1 MALSHRVERVAE
13 QIREEVSQIVATEV
27 ADPGV
32 GLVTVTRVKVT
43 ADLSLARV
51 YWTIMGDTAQRKE
64 TAKALTRA
72 TSFVRRLLSQRLT
85 LRRSPE
91 VQFLFDQSVAAQD
104 RVEEILYELKQ
115 EEAARELPAEGDGAG
130 TPHDSTLDASSI
142 APDGASASAPD
153 GATADETADKPAAP
167 MSPVTPVTPDE

>member
-1 MALSHRVERVAE
+1 LVVPLSHRVERVAE
-13 QIREEVSQIVATEV
+13 QIREEISQILATEV

-43 ADLSLARV
+43 ADLSLARI

-64 TAKALTRA
+64 TAKALKRA
-72 TSFVRRLLSQRLT
+72 TPFVRRLLSQRLT

-104 RVEEILYELKQ
+104 RVEQILYELKQ
-115 EEAARELPAEGDGAG
+115 EEAARATPAA
-130 TPHDSTLDASSI
+130 SDAPP
-142 APDGASASAPD
+142 A
-153 GATADETADKPAAP
+153 PAAP
-167 MSPVTPVTPDE
+167 GTAGAPGAPGAPDAE

>member
-13 QIREEVSQIVATEV
+13 QIREEVSQILATEV

-43 ADLSLARV
+43 PDLSLARV
-51 YWTIMGDTAQRKE
+51 YWTIMGDAAQRKE
-64 TAKALTRA
+64 TTKALSRA
-72 TSFVRRLLSQRLT
+72 AGFVRRVLSQRIT

-104 RVEEILYELKQ
+104 RVEQILYELKQ
-115 EEAARELPAEGDGAG
+115 EEEQRAAESGA
-130 TPHDSTLDASSI
+130 
-142 APDGASASAPD
+142 
-153 GATADETADKPAAP
+153 ATDAAP
-167 MSPVTPVTPDE
+167 EAPEAPEAPVPPDKQ